1 MNRQIALILLL
12 GVLAT
17 SGCKV
22 FKKASRRN
30 VSVVDTAA
38 VTRTPDNNETPAK
51 PAIDPA
57 KQAIITSLTL
67 LWNRQF
73 AFNTFSGK
81 AKMHYEGTGMKQEFT
96 THFRIKRNEAIWAS
110 VTAVGGV
117 VQVARILITQDSF
130 KLINYLQNNYMAMS
144 LSEASKVLPVPA
156 NFSMLQ
162 NLIIG
167 DVVNKDG
174 TLTDGVDAGGTL
186 SLTAQDGSLTQVAKW
201 NKADSTL
208 RLVQITNTGSQPL
221 DATLQYGDYKKEDG
235 RLFADTRT
243 INIINSGQQYYLDMN
258 FGNVKFDQPTDLPFT
273 IPKNFE
279 RK

>member
-12 GVLAT
+12 GIIVT

-30 VSVVDTAA
+30 VSVVDTAVVA
-38 VTRTPDNNETPAK
+38 QPSDSNVAPK
-51 PAIDPA
+51 PAIAPE
-57 KQAIITSLTL
+57 KLAIINTL
-67 LWNRQF
+67 SPLWNREF

-96 THFRIKRNEAIWAS
+96 SHFRIKRDEAIWIS

-117 VQVARILITQDSF
+117 VQVARILVTPDSF
-130 KLINYLQNNYMAMS
+130 KLINYLQNNYTTLP
-144 LSEASKVLPVPA
+144 LSEASKILPLPA
-156 NFSMLQ
+156 DFSMLQ

-167 DVVNKDG
+167 DVISKKG
-174 TLTDGVDAGGTL
+174 QLTDATDAAGTL
-186 SLTAQDGSLTQVAKW
+186 SLTAQDANLTQVAKW

-208 RLVQITNTGSQPL
+208 RLIQVTGSGGQSL

-243 INIINSGQQYYLDMN
+243 INIINNGQQYYLDMN
-258 FGNVKFDQPTDLPFT
+258 FGNVKFDQQLDLPFS